1 MRIRRKIQLAGL
13 AVVLASG
20 VSGTADAGDVTVSTA
35 TTTPLVTSNPDG
47 SATAGD
53 ITVTSSGSIAVG
65 AGQTAI
71 TVDSSNDVAMDGVL
85 SSEDDDNSTG
95 ILIIGGNILPGNTV
109 ENSGTIRLDET
120 YTLTDTDSDGDLD
133 GDFAVGTNRH
143 GIFLQA
149 GPTFTG
155 DITSSGIITIEGNN
169 SSGITLDGLLTGI
182 LDVTG
187 AISVTGDNSTGIA
200 INGGVTGDVLAH
212 GPLSVRGQNSSG
224 LSVTGD
230 VGGELSISGSWSVTG
245 YHSTVVPS
253 DESTLEAEDLEQAGS
268 AVYIASNVA
277 GGVTVEGIGVEND
290 EDDDDD
296 GELNEADDNTGATI
310 VQAGSA
316 PALHVF
322 ADGANITLGAGS
334 SGYGINMR
342 GALQAVSVFE
352 GLSATGIRIEG
363 DGLGNTATVTGGVLI
378 DNSVTVA
385 AREADAFALVI
396 GQDAI
401 VPIGGDINVRGA
413 VVTNVQSDAA
423 QTAYGILIESGA
435 SVPELTNSGSI
446 TANYFGETG
455 DAAVIT
461 DRSGTLTAIT
471 NSGTITANVVATD
484 DNLTDD
490 VPPPPVTGSAI
501 AIDVS
506 TSSANVTLQQIAPAV
521 FTDDDATD
529 NIVAGDP
536 RITGDILFGA
546 GNDTIQLFDGVIIGD
561 VSFGAGAD
569 LFEINNGAIYAG
581 QLSDSDGQL
590 TLNVVNGELN
600 ALGGTLNITT
610 ASFGA
615 DATLRVLLS
624 DVPAETTFI
633 QSTGTITFAPGAEVR
648 PVVPAG
654 LPEFG
659 TLVFLTANGGLFG
672 ASNVTGPLNSGN
684 TPFLYNISVGV
695 TNPLAADGDPN
706 SLEANFDLKTTT
718 ELGLSANQATAFLPI
733 IDALR
738 LDDAAAAAMAGIST
752 EYEFFDAYEDLM
764 PNYGPGATEIAA
776 TAITQ
781 MQSATSN
788 RMAATRMQDLEEVSV
803 WGQEIAYGL
812 TREAPSTNSQ
822 EFRGQGFGFAFG
834 IDGPTDSGNLFG
846 LSGSFIASEVEEPG
860 RPDGEIS
867 AWFGQFN
874 AYYATALG
882 PIDLDIIAGAG
893 AGKMESRRFVEIGN
907 PVAFSALTEADWMAY
922 EGHGSVRASAPLSA
936 GWFVMTPRV
945 ALTYLGLNEEGY
957 EESGGGAA
965 VDYIVEDVF
974 SQRLYGDAGVEFAAN
989 WNLGRSSVFSPRLYV
1004 GYRTNLIDEE
1014 AERTVQF
1021 VSGGAPFTLT
1031 DEGVGEG
1038 GPLIGIGFDAT
1049 NGYSTFSLGYE
1060 GEFGDQIE
1068 RHSLNAAIRFRF

>member
-20 VSGTADAGDVTVSTA
+20 VSGTAEAGDVTVSTA

-47 SATAGD
+47 SATSGD

-71 TVDSSNDVAMDGVL
+71 TVDSNNDVSTAGVL
-85 SSEDDDNSTG
+85 SSEDDDNSRG
-95 ILIIGGNILPGNTV
+95 ILIIGGNSGNVVNT
-109 ENSGTIRLDET
+109 GTISLTET

-133 GDFAVGTNRH
+133 GDFAQGTNRH

-155 DITSSGIITIEGNN
+155 DITSSGAITIEGNS
-169 SSGITLDGLLTGI
+169 SSGITLDALLTGI

-187 AISVTGDNSTGIA
+187 TISVTGDNSTGIA
-200 INGGVTGDVLAH
+200 VNGGVTGDVLAH
-212 GPLSVRGQNSSG
+212 GPLSVRGQNSTG
-224 LSVTGD
+224 ISVTGD
-230 VGGELSISGSWSVTG
+230 VGGELSISGTWGVTG
-245 YHSTVVPS
+245 YHSTIAPS
-253 DESTLEAEDLEQAGS
+253 DESTLEPEDLEQSGS
-268 AVYIASNVA
+268 AIYIASNIA
-277 GGVTVEGIGVEND
+277 GGVTIEGIGVEND

-310 VQAGSA
+310 AQAGSA
-316 PALHVF
+316 PAMHVF
-322 ADGANITLGAGS
+322 ADGANVTLGAGS
-334 SGYGINMR
+334 SGYGIDMR
-342 GALQAVSVFE
+342 GAVQAVSVFE

-363 DGLGNTATVTGGVLI
+363 DGLGSTATVTGGVLI
-378 DNSVTVA
+378 DNSLTVA
-385 AREADAFALVI
+385 AREADGQAIVV
-396 GQDAI
+396 GQDGV
-401 VPIGGDINVRGA
+401 VPEINVRGSIT
-413 VVTNVQSDAA
+413 TNVQSDAA
-423 QTAYGILIESGA
+423 QTAYGILIDSGA
-435 SVPELTNSGSI
+435 NVSTVTNSGAL

-461 DRSGTLTAIT
+461 DRSGTLTTIT
-471 NSGTITANVVATD
+471 NSGVIAANVVATD
-484 DNLTDD
+484 DDLSDD
-490 VPPPPVTGSAI
+490 VPPPPITGSAI
-501 AIDVS
+501 AVDVS
-506 TSSANVTLQQIAPAV
+506 TSSANVTLQQIAPVV

-536 RITGDILFGA
+536 SITGDILFGT
-546 GNDTIQLFDGVIIGD
+546 GNDTIDLLDGWIAGD

-569 LFEINNGAIYAG
+569 VFNINNGAVYSG
-581 QLSDSDGQL
+581 QLSDTDGQL
-590 TLNVVNGELN
+590 TINVANGELN
-600 ALGGTLNITT
+600 VLGGTLNITSAT
-610 ASFGA
+610 FGA
-615 DATLRVLLS
+615 DATMRVLLS

-633 QSTGTITFAPGAEVR
+633 QSTGTVTFAPGAEVI

-672 ASNVTGPLNSGN
+672 ASNVIGSLNTDS
-684 TPFLYNISVGV
+684 TPFLYNISVDV

-706 SLEANFDLKTTT
+706 SLEANFDLKTPAQ
-718 ELGLSANQATAFLPI
+718 LGLSANQATAFDPI
-733 IDALR
+733 LAALR
-738 LDDAAAAAMAGIST
+738 LDDAAAAAMAGITT

-776 TAITQ
+776 TAIQQ

-788 RMAATRMQDLEEVSV
+788 RMAATRMQQLDEVSI

-812 TREAPSTNSQ
+812 SREAPTTNSQ

-834 IDGPTDSGNLFG
+834 IDGPTDGGAMFG
-846 LSGSFIASEVEEPG
+846 LSASFIASEVEEPG

-867 AWFGQFN
+867 AWFGQLN

-882 PIDLDIIAGAG
+882 PIDFDVIAGGG

-907 PVAFSALTEADWMAY
+907 PVTFSALTEADWMAY
-922 EGHGSVRASAPLSA
+922 EGHGSVRASMPLSA

-945 ALTYLGLNEEGY
+945 ALTYLGLSEEGY

-965 VDYIVEDVF
+965 VDYIVDDVF

-989 WNLGRSSVFSPRLYV
+989 WNLGRDSVVSPRLYL

-1014 AERTVQF
+1014 SERTVQF
-1021 VSGGAPFTLT
+1021 VSGGSPFTLT

-1068 RHSLNAAIRFRF
+1068 RHSINAAIRFRF

>member
-20 VSGTADAGDVTVSTA
+20 VSGTAEAGDVTVSTA

-47 SATAGD
+47 SATPGD
-53 ITVTSSGSIAVG
+53 VTVTSSGSIAVG

-71 TVDSSNDVAMDGVL
+71 TVDSNNDVSTAGVL

-95 ILIIGGNILPGNTV
+95 ISIIGGNSGNIT
-109 ENSGTIRLDET
+109 NTGTISLVET
-120 YTLTDTDSDGDLD
+120 FTLTDTDSDGDLD
-133 GDFAVGTNRH
+133 GNFAVGTNRH

-155 DITSSGIITIEGNN
+155 NITSSGTITVEGNN
-169 SSGITLDGLLTGI
+169 SSGITIDGLLTGI

-187 AISVTGDNSTGIA
+187 TINVAGDNSAGIA

-212 GPLSVRGQNSSG
+212 GPIVARGENSTG

-230 VGGELSISGSWSVTG
+230 IGGELSISSTWTVTG
-245 YHSTVVPS
+245 YHSTVAPS
-253 DESTLEAEDLEQAGS
+253 DESTLEPEDLEQAGS
-268 AVYIASNVA
+268 AIYIASNVA
-277 GGVTVEGIGVEND
+277 GGVTLEGIGVEND

-296 GELNEADDNTGATI
+296 GELNEADDNVGASIT
-310 VQAGSA
+310 QAGSA
-316 PALHVF
+316 PAMHVI
-322 ADGANITLGAGS
+322 ADGANITLGAGA
-334 SGYGINMR
+334 SGYGITMR
-342 GALQAVSVFE
+342 GMMQAVSVFE

-378 DNSVTVA
+378 DNSITVA
-385 AREADAFALVI
+385 AREADAQALVV
-396 GQDAI
+396 GQDGI
-401 VPIGGDINVRGA
+401 VPQINIRGTI
-413 VVTNVQSDAA
+413 VTNVASDTA
-423 QTAYGILIESGA
+423 QTAYGVLIDSGA
-435 SVPELTNSGSI
+435 SVTALTNSGSI

-461 DRSGTLTAIT
+461 DRSGTLTSIT
-471 NSGTITANVVATD
+471 NSGTIAANVVATD
-484 DNLTDD
+484 DDLTDD
-490 VPPPPVTGSAI
+490 VPPPPITGSAI

-506 TSSANVTLQQIAPAV
+506 TSGANVTLQQIAPTV

-536 RITGDILFGA
+536 SITGDILFGT
-546 GNDTIQLFDGVIIGD
+546 GNDTIDLLDGSITGD

-569 LFEINNGAIYAG
+569 VFNINNGAVFTG
-581 QLSDSDGQL
+581 QLSDADGQL

-600 ALGGTLNITT
+600 AMGGTLNITS

-633 QSTGTITFAPGAEVR
+633 QSSGAITFTAGAEVR

-672 ASNVTGPLNSGN
+672 ASNVTGPLTGTN
-684 TPFLYNISVGV
+684 TPFLYNISIDV

-706 SLEANFDLKTTT
+706 SLEANFDLKTAA
-718 ELGLSANQATAFLPI
+718 ELGLSANQSTAFLPI

-738 LDDAAAAAMAGIST
+738 LDDAAAAAMAGITT

-846 LSGSFIASEVEEPG
+846 LSASFIASEVEEPG

-867 AWFGQFN
+867 AWFGQLN
-874 AYYATALG
+874 AYYATAFG

-907 PVAFSALTEADWMAY
+907 PIAFSALTEADWMAY

-936 GWFVMTPRV
+936 GWFVMTPQV

-974 SQRLYGDAGVEFAAN
+974 SQRLYGDAGVEFATN
-989 WNLGRSSVFSPRLYV
+989 WNLGRNSVVSPRLYV

-1021 VSGGAPFTLT
+1021 VSGGSPFTLT

-1038 GPLIGIGFDAT
+1038 GPVVGFGFDAT